1 MDGTE
6 DRLRR
11 LAFHKLRA
19 LDVSVFVSD
28 GVLLGR
34 LSIDPERLDPLPGL
48 KLARVQSFVVQGHD
62 RLQFV
67 PPTPL
72 SFVGEIPFYDCP
84 DLASLLQRIEQT
96 WREAADRAL
105 RVLSRVHALSPTARL
120 HAESWTIDAQIADER
135 GPVHLSFRAFGD
147 RFRVVTVDGEAVETP
162 GDWRR
167 GLRPIDLSAPQP
179 QLESTVLAAVQQAR
193 REVDL
198 RRGEPDG
205 KRYVPEELA
214 TADLLPEPEAR
225 APAIQVWYDDAR
237 DTAPPTPPPE
247 EAPEPGRA
255 PASAPERPTPP
266 PGHPPRFDD
275 PWAPPPSTASS
286 EPPCDD
292 AAIELEA
299 RSEPGEISVAF
310 DSASGIEAMDV
321 RFEDA
326 VELTAAERPARRPPR
341 APSAESALLD
351 AGAGPIPVTAWD
363 VSAGGAF
370 FGLPIESCPPIGSR
384 VTLGGFGHRRIL
396 GRVVHHRDA
405 TEAGI
410 LGTPTG
416 VGVAFEPD
424 PGVVLEEAPAVLVVM
439 GDGPER
445 EQVWAAVLRAGLG
458 LFTAEGPLAASAAF
472 FQGPIAIVVF
482 DTRAVEGGWAPLA
495 ATLDLAERRVPAVV
509 VGGGVEVETRG
520 AHGLSLQAIGAG
532 ALEGL
537 LPRRK
542 AG

>member
-1 MDGTE
+1 VDGTE

-48 KLARVQSFVVQGHD
+48 KLTRVQSFVVQGHD

-84 DLASLLQRIEQT
+84 DLASLLQRIEQS

-120 HAESWTIDAQIADER
+120 HAESWTIEAQIADER

-179 QLESTVLAAVQQAR
+179 QLEATVLAAVQQAR
-193 REVDL
+193 REVDV

-225 APAIQVWYDDAR
+225 APAIQVWYDDDAR
-237 DTAPPTPPPE
+237 DTAPPVTPPPE
-247 EAPEPGRA
+247 PEPEAR
-255 PASAPERPTPP
+255 TPG
-266 PGHPPRFDD
+266 PGHAPRFDD
-275 PWAPPPSTASS
+275 PWAPPGPAPASA
-286 EPPCDD
+286 PRADGPV
-292 AAIELEA
+292 IELEPL
-299 RSEPGEISVAF
+299 SEPGEISVSLAS
-310 DSASGIEAMDV
+310 DSGLDAVDV
-321 RFEDA
+321 LFEDA
-326 VELTAAERPARRPPR
+326 IELTVAERPARRPPR
-341 APSAESALLD
+341 TPSVESAFLD
-351 AGAGPIPVTAWD
+351 AGAGPVQVTAWD

-370 FGLPIESCPPIGSR
+370 FGLPIEACPPIGDR

-424 PGVVLEEAPAVLVVM
+424 PGVVLEEAPAVLVMM

-472 FQGPIAIVVF
+472 FQGPIAVVVF
-482 DTRAVEGGWAPLA
+482 DTKGVEGGWARLA

-509 VGGGVEVETRG
+509 VGGEPGVETRG
-520 AHGLSLQAIGAG
+520 AHRLSVEAIGAG